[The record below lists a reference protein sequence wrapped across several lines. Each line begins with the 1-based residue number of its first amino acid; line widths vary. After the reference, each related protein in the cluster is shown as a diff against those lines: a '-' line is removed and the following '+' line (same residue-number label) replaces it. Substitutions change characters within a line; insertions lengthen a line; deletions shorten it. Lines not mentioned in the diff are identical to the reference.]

1 MIDFTVLENAIKDVI
16 KENGN
21 REITGDILQQT
32 LLAMLNSIK
41 AQANQEFTDV
51 RGNYVPLAKDVD
63 EDSAARA
70 NGIYVPWQD
79 YLYAI
84 ARPDDPSTLG
94 VRGEFRNYEPNWLL
108 SSMPAL
114 FLDAGEIFVFEQGE
128 SIDIQDFL
136 NTGGTDNKFYSLG
149 EDSNYE
155 RLRRYLEIGQLL
167 ICKISN
173 SIYYYRIENTIKV
186 GDVYRLR
193 CGDAAHWSPEG
204 ELSSGNAWLFE
215 FDFTN
220 NNNTVKYWYEEV

>member
-1 MIDFTVLENAIKDVI
+1 MIDFTTLENAIKEVI

-21 REITGDILQQT
+21 QEITGPVLQQT

-41 AQANQEFTDV
+41 EQTNQEFTDL
-51 RGNYVPLAKDVD
+51 RGKYVPFAKDEG
-63 EDSAARA
+63 EDTAARA

-79 YLYAI
+79 YVYAI
-84 ARPDDPSTLG
+84 AWPDDPSLLG
-94 VRGEFRNYEPNWLL
+94 VRGEFRNYEPSWLL

-114 FLDAGEIFVFEQGE
+114 FIDAKKIWNLAGTGEI
-128 SIDIQDFL
+128 IDIQDFL
-136 NTGGTDNKFYSLG
+136 NTGGTDNEFYSLG
-149 EDSNYE
+149 DDSNYE

-186 GDVYRLR
+186 GDVYKLR
-193 CGDAAHWSPEG
+193 CGDAAHWFPEG

-220 NNNTVKYWYEEV
+220 NTVKYWLEEV